1 VFAGDVVSNE
11 SAVVENASFIL
22 RLQYLPYE
30 VPHLLY
36 IIEIYTA
43 SRGFVAIAP
52 LLLVCVYCWSWTFQE
67 NVAIIARFSRK
78 ADITLVNDNNNNSSL
93 ARLRS
98 SAHHDFIVKLKTRCF
113 TAASRS
119 IVAVIAMLSRIQ
131 ARLKIDRRQT
141 SHGAHTTGLS

>member
-52 LLLVCVYCWSWTFQE
+52 LLLVCVYC
-67 NVAIIARFSRK
+67 
-78 ADITLVNDNNNNSSL
+78 
-93 ARLRS
+93 
-98 SAHHDFIVKLKTRCF
+98 
-113 TAASRS
+113 
-119 IVAVIAMLSRIQ
+119 
-131 ARLKIDRRQT
+131 
-141 SHGAHTTGLS
+141 